1 MVRETLA
8 EFGLHVSNV
17 NLVTKNEALI
27 SVGIIIVMFCLC
39 VDLYIMCNERI
50 TIRKRNIL

>member
-8 EFGLHVSNV
+8 EFGLHVSNL

-27 SVGIIIVMFCLC
+27 SVGIIIVKFCLC
-39 VDLYIMCNERI
+39 ADLYIMCNERVKI
-50 TIRKRNIL
+50 SKRNIL